1 MRFKNLTITITLGC
15 LSIVAL
21 AGLVMLPIEDVI
33 SCSDDDRVWNK
44 AGDNRSASFSA
55 YHKYPDALNNLGWS
69 VSGSVRVSVAYAYAS
84 ASPSIVDP
92 DRIIGL
98 WEADNNKKSHT
109 FFGNATVKA
118 AVYPANFDSNDR
130 ETYEDTPY
138 PNTSLSA
145 NVQVKVQRYSVCLLE
160 SKSREFTKTHNFAI
174 SVAGEIPAGLV
185 KIETS
190 TGYIYEYTDEYG
202 EVWTASIEDETTG
215 MKHALGQVTDK
226 TATKNGGSDWS
237 AAYATVSSFN
247 MDCGFPDGEVSLSKG
262 ECTLEELGITGY
274 DGLY

>member
-55 YHKYPDALNNLGWS
+55 HHKYPDDLNNLGWS
-69 VSGSVRVSVAYAYAS
+69 VSGSLNVSVSYAYAS
-84 ASPSIVDP
+84 ATPSIVDP
-92 DRIIGL
+92 DRITGL

-109 FFGNATVKA
+109 FYGNATVKA

-138 PNTSLSA
+138 PSTSLSA
-145 NVQVKVQRYSVCLLE
+145 NVQVKVQRYKVCSLK
-160 SKSREFTKTHNFAI
+160 SKSGKVTKTRSFEI
-174 SVAGEIPAGLV
+174 SVAGEIPTAFV
-185 KIETS
+185 EIEAS
-190 TGYIYEYTDEYG
+190 GKYEYTDEYG
-202 EVWTASIEDETTG
+202 VVWTVTITGETTG
-215 MKHALGQVTDK
+215 MIHDLGQVTDK
-226 TATKNGGSDWS
+226 TATINGGSDWS
-237 AAYATVSSFN
+237 AAYATVSSFD
-247 MDCGFPDGEVSLSKG
+247 MEDCIFPDGEVSLSKG
-262 ECTLEELGITGY
+262 ECTLEELGILGE